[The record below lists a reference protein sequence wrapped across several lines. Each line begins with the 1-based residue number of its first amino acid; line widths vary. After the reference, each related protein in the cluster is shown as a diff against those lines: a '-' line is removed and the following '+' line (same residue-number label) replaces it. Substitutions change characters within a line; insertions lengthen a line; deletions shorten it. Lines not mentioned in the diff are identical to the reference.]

1 MSGTIEYPPRG
12 EARYCVVVMT
22 LAMAFAFFDRQIPTM
37 LIGPIQ
43 ADLGLSDT
51 QIALLGGVAFS
62 VFYAVMALPIGYAV
76 DRVSR
81 AKVVGTGVMT
91 WSVMT
96 ALAGFADSFLK
107 LFGARVGVAIGEAVI
122 APTSVSLVGD
132 YYPPNKQGRPL
143 GIISAGVYIGMG
155 MALIGG
161 GFIIEYLTE
170 LGGLTIPGIG
180 YFKPWQGTF
189 LIVGVP
195 GILVAIAAYMIV
207 EPKRQQV
214 RAERVPALDIITH
227 IKAHSRAIVLMF
239 TGIIFIGMMSYSFIW
254 WAPIMLVRTYDMS
267 ISEVGYTLGV
277 ITIISSTI
285 GTIATG
291 TVIDLVRKRG
301 YLDAPLRV
309 GACIAAIATPF
320 GIAAPLMP
328 DPVLSLAL
336 IFVLMMLISGL
347 TPLGMTAVGNIAT
360 STTRGQLTGVY
371 ALVLMVFSM
380 SLGPQ
385 LTAFFTDFVFMDQ
398 LRLNWSVSLTAAI
411 VLTLGAIFLTVSLRP
426 YSRSIET
433 LNSGESPSSIGER
446 GLASNL

>member
-1 MSGTIEYPPRG
+1 MPSNIEYPSG
-12 EARYCVVVMT
+12 GQARYCVVVMT

-62 VFYAVMALPIGYAV
+62 VFYAVMALPLGFAV

-81 AKVVGTGVMT
+81 AKVLGTGVMT

-107 LFGARVGVAIGEAVI
+107 LFGARVGVAVGEAVI
-122 APTSVSLVGD
+122 APTSVSLIGD
-132 YYPPNKQGRPL
+132 YYPPNRQGRAL
-143 GIISAGVYIGMG
+143 GIISAGVYVGMG

-195 GILVAIAAYMIV
+195 GVLVAIATYMIV
-207 EPKRQQV
+207 EPERRQV
-214 RAERVPALDIITH
+214 RAERVLALEIVTH
-227 IKAHSRAIVLMF
+227 IKAHSRAIGLMF
-239 TGIIFIGMMSYSFIW
+239 TGIIFMGMVSYSYIW

-267 ISEVGYTLGV
+267 ISEVGYSLGV
-277 ITIISSTI
+277 VTIISATI
-285 GTIATG
+285 GTIGTG
-291 TVIDLVRKRG
+291 TVIDFVRKRG
-301 YLDAPLRV
+301 HLDAPLRV
-309 GACIAAIATPF
+309 CACIAAIAAPF

-328 DPVLSLAL
+328 NPALSLAL
-336 IFVLMMLISGL
+336 IFVLMMLISGM
-347 TPLGMTAVGNIAT
+347 TPSGLTAVGNIAT

-371 ALVLMVFSM
+371 TLVLMVFSM
-380 SLGPQ
+380 SLGAQ
-385 LTAFFTDFVFMDQ
+385 LTASFTDFVFMDQ
-398 LRLNWSVSLTAAI
+398 SRLNWSVSLTAAI
-411 VLTLGAIFLTVSLRP
+411 GLTLAAIFLAVSLRP
-426 YSRSIET
+426 FRKSINV
-433 LNSGESPSSIGER
+433 LNSGGTSNSLGER
-446 GLASNL
+446 GPAADL